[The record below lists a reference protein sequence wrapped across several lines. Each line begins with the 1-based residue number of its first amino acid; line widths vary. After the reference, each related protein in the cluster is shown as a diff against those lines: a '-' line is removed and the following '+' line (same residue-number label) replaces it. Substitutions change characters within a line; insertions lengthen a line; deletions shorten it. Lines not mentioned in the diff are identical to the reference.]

1 GCAGQAQS
9 RSDHTG
15 RSREGDASP
24 MSSLLFKYQA
34 FDQAGRV
41 ENGQLNAESERE
53 AVRILK
59 GRNLTPVKIHQTRPG
74 TELLRRKKISNADLL
89 DFTIGLCTL
98 VEARVPLDK
107 ALRLLDGI
115 TESAAMRELVL
126 QLLKDVKE
134 GRSLAE
140 AMESHPQVFSKM
152 YVNIVRAGEEGGIL
166 HELLP
171 DLAEFLDTSA
181 RTRQAVISA
190 MIYPT
195 VLLIT
200 GVISVFL
207 LLVFVVPQFAL
218 MFEDAGTEIPASAAF
233 LLGLSDFLQSYG
245 YLFVVALV
253 LAVVAWRRLDQ
264 ELATKLK
271 KDRFLLSLPILGS
284 LILFRECAV
293 FARTLGALLGAG
305 IPLIRALRVSR
316 EVVGNAVLG
325 VSLDRVEED
334 VRGGAGLGLSLEK
347 TGQFPTLLHQL
358 VAVGEESGR
367 TADILLKSA
376 VTFDTQVRNQMS
388 SLVAALQPALIIFL
402 AIAVGGI
409 TITMLSAVFSMNAV
423 EF

>member
-1 GCAGQAQS
+1 
-9 RSDHTG
+9 
-15 RSREGDASP
+15 
-24 MSSLLFKYQA
+24 MSALVFKYQA
-34 FDQAGRV
+34 FDQAGKV
-41 ENGQLNAESERE
+41 KYGQLSAESERE

-74 TELLRRKKISNADLL
+74 TELLRRKKISHADLL
-89 DFTIGLCTL
+89 GFTSGLCTL
-98 VEARVPLDK
+98 VEARIPIDK

-115 TESAAMRELVL
+115 TEAPAMRELVL

-171 DLAEFLDTSA
+171 DLAGFLDTSA
-181 RTRQAVISA
+181 QTRQAVISA

-200 GVISVFL
+200 GVVSVFL
-207 LLVFVVPQFAL
+207 LLIFVVPQFAL
-218 MFEDAGTEIPASAAF
+218 MFENAGTDIPASAAF
-233 LLGLSDFLQSYG
+233 MLGLSDFLKSYG
-245 YLFVVALV
+245 YLFAVALF
-253 LAVVAWRRLDQ
+253 LALIAWRRLDQ
-264 ELATKLK
+264 EFTTKLK
-271 KDRFLLSLPILGS
+271 KDRFLLSLPMFGS
-284 LILFRECAV
+284 LILSRECAA
-293 FARTLGALLGAG
+293 FSRTLGALLGAG

-316 EVVGNAVLG
+316 EVVGNAVLS
-325 VSLDRVEED
+325 VSLERVEED

-376 VTFDTQVRNQMS
+376 GTFDTQVRNQMS

>member
-1 GCAGQAQS
+1 
-9 RSDHTG
+9 
-15 RSREGDASP
+15 
-24 MSSLLFKYQA
+24 MSALYFKYQA
-34 FDQAGRV
+34 FDKAGKV

-53 AVRILK
+53 AVRILQ
-59 GRNLTPVKIHQTRPG
+59 GRHLTPVKIQQTRPG
-74 TELLRRKKISNADLL
+74 AERLRRKKISNTDLL
-89 DFTIGLCTL
+89 DFTSGLCTL
-98 VEARVPLDK
+98 VEARVPIDK

-126 QLLKDVKE
+126 QLLRDVKE

-140 AMESHPQVFSKM
+140 AMESHPQVFNKM

-171 DLAEFLDTSA
+171 DLAEFLETSA
-181 RTRQAVISA
+181 QTRQAVISA

-207 LLVFVVPQFAL
+207 LLVFVVPQFAT
-218 MFEDAGTEIPASAAF
+218 MFEDAGTDIPPSAAF
-233 LLGLSDFLQSYG
+233 LLALSAFLQSYG
-245 YLFVVALV
+245 YLFILAVVV
-253 LAVVAWRRLDQ
+253 AVVAWRRLDYDPVN
-264 ELATKLK
+264 KLR

-284 LILFRECAV
+284 LILYRECAV
-293 FARTLGALLGAG
+293 FSRTLGALLGAG
-305 IPLIRALRVSR
+305 IPLIRALRVAR
-316 EVVGNAVLG
+316 EVVANAVLG
-325 VSLDRVEED
+325 TSLDQVEED

-376 VTFDTQVRNQMS
+376 VTFDNQVRNQMS